1 MSLNLPPVSESPSR
15 RGIPVALFA
24 VGILV
29 AAGVSIGATAAYLEV
44 FAKTPGAG
52 GAASVSVVDDRGR
65 TVNAPT
71 NPARVAVF
79 GPNLVD
85 TMVRLGVRSSIAGV
99 DCSPA
104 TYGGLL
110 GDYTPN
116 QTTGWQLT
124 SALCIQAFPAVNT
137 EELLNKSPQLIF
149 ATSIVSESTLD
160 EFSVTYDVPVVW
172 MIPSSLSAIV
182 VDVETFAKIFPAAR
196 GATALEASLQSTI
209 ANATT
214 YVANLT
220 IAANATLP
228 SVLLTYYV
236 DPAAGYYSYGPGTF
250 GDSLIH
256 LAGGV
261 SVSAGAS
268 VPYPVVPGSTVLAA
282 NPAVVIYGVGSLGE
296 PLSAYQQAP
305 DWSSLT
311 GTKVPLDVTLF
322 TEADPTMI
330 LVGLPAMVAVLHPGV
345 VV

>member
-1 MSLNLPPVSESPSR
+1 MALNDSPGVGSTAR
-15 RGIPVALFA
+15 RAIPVTLFA
-24 VGILV
+24 VGLLV
-29 AAGVSIGATAAYLEV
+29 AAGVSIGATAAYLEL
-44 FAKTPGAG
+44 FAKSPGPTG
-52 GAASVSVVDDRGR
+52 PGSVSVVDDRGR

-71 NPARVAVF
+71 NPTRVAVF

-85 TMVRLGVRSSIAGV
+85 SLVRLGLRSSIVGV

-116 QTTGWQLT
+116 QTAAWQLT

-137 EELLNKSPQLIF
+137 EELLNKSPQLVF
-149 ATSIVSESTLD
+149 VTSIVSESSID
-160 EFSVTYDVPVVW
+160 EFSVTYHVPVVW
-172 MIPSSLSAIV
+172 MIPSSLSGIV
-182 VDVETFAKIFPAAR
+182 VDVETLAKIFPSAH
-196 GATALEASLQSTI
+196 GATALEASLQAVL
-209 ANATT
+209 ANAAT
-214 YVANLT
+214 YVTNLT
-220 IAANATLP
+220 GTVNASIP

-236 DPAAGYYSYGPGTF
+236 DPAAGYYTYGPGTF
-250 GDSLIH
+250 GDSLVN

-261 SVSAGAS
+261 SVSAGAR
-268 VPYPVVPGSTVLAA
+268 VQYPVVPGSTVLAD
-282 NPAVVIYGVGSLGE
+282 NPQVIIYGVGPLGE

-311 GTKVPLDVTLF
+311 GQKVPLDVTLF

-330 LVGLPAMVAVLHPGV
+330 LVGLPAMVALLHPGV